1 MILSIIR
8 SFSTKVFVSP
18 ALFHRYTITMQHSL
32 KLNLFLG
39 LLLSFSLMTPNTRL
53 LAASDKTH
61 IFILAGQSN
70 MMGRGATAKLPP
82 HLKQQPD
89 NVKFYTHGRQSG
101 LAKYQY
107 FGPEVQFAH
116 AMAKIFPKES
126 VIIIKSAASG
136 SSINEWLPTKPLYQG
151 LLRQVKFVSAPQNS
165 KVEAIVWMQGE
176 TDARNAQ
183 TANAYAE
190 NLNLFVNSLRQS
202 LNAAD
207 LPVLI
212 GQINQKNASFPM
224 EQQIRAAQAKIASDN
239 PHTLLISN
247 DGLSKIYDKVHYD
260 AKGLVELG
268 RRFAIGF
275 VKHRKQQLLAN

>member
-1 MILSIIR
+1 
-8 SFSTKVFVSP
+8 
-18 ALFHRYTITMQHSL
+18 MQHSF
-32 KLNLFLG
+32 KLHLFLG
-39 LLLSFSLMTPNTRL
+39 LLLSFSCFIPVNSVQ
-53 LAASDKTH
+53 AATDKTH

-70 MMGRGATAKLPP
+70 MMGRGATTQLPA

-116 AMAKIFPKES
+116 AMAKIFPTEN

-136 SSINEWLPTKPLYQG
+136 SSINEWLPNKPLYQG
-151 LLRQVKFVSAPQNS
+151 LLRQVKFVAPPHNS
-165 KVEAIVWMQGE
+165 KIEAIVWMQGE
-176 TDARNAQ
+176 TDARTEQ
-183 TANAYAE
+183 TANAYAD
-190 NLNLFVNSLRQS
+190 NLNLFINSLRQS
-202 LNAAD
+202 LKAEN
-207 LPVLI
+207 LPFLI

-224 EQQIRAAQAKIASDN
+224 EQTVRSAQAKIASDH

-275 VKHRKQQLLAN
+275 VNHRKQQLLAN